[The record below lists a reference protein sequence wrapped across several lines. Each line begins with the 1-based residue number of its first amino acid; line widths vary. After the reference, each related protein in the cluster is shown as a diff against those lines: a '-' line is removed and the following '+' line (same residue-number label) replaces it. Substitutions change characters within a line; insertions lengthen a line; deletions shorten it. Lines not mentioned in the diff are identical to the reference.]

1 MSGRAGTM
9 GRAGRC
15 PAPPA
20 GEEAGGAI
28 GGRVGIGAPGVI
40 MEAGGRGCIGGR

>member
-9 GRAGRC
+9 GRAGKC
-15 PAPPA
+15 PPPLPGA
-20 GEEAGGAI
+20 EGAAI
-28 GGRVGIGAPGVI
+28 GGRVGIGAPGVV